1 MSACHVSRALQR
13 FCPALLLLCWG
24 VRVRLLP
31 CRLPAWALLYTQTS
45 PAEGAPHCLLQGMR
59 VLDNAC
65 DVSIDSAEEPLALW
79 DILEK

>member
-1 MSACHVSRALQR
+1 MWCCWPLLGAL
-13 FCPALLLLCWG
+13 C
-24 VRVRLLP
+24 RVTA
-31 CRLPAWALLYTQTS
+31 LPAACLAPLCTQTS
-45 PAEGAPHCLLQGMR
+45 AAEGVTYCLLQGMR

>member
-1 MSACHVSRALQR
+1 M
-13 FCPALLLLCWG
+13 
-24 VRVRLLP
+24 LP

-45 PAEGAPHCLLQGMR
+45 LAEGDVHCLLQGMR

-79 DILEK
+79 DILEQ